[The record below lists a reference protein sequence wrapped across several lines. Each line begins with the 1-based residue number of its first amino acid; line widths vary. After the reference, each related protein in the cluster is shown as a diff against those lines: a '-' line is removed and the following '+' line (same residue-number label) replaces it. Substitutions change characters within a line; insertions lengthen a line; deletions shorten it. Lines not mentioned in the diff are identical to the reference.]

1 MTAEP
6 SIFDRQNRYAV
17 NSSRLKE
24 FTQALGIPLHLD
36 GRVYNVCLVDD
47 AEIKRLNSL
56 YRGQKRATDVLSFA
70 WNSQEAPAGAGT
82 RSRTQPARRAGH
94 RKRQTEAA
102 EFKDF
107 LGDIVISAQTA
118 QRNAQLEGH
127 STLNEI
133 RWLIL
138 HGLLHLLGYDH
149 ERDAGE
155 MTSLEISLRQRLG
168 VG

>member
-6 SIFDRQNRYAV
+6 SIFDRQDRYAV
-17 NSSRLKE
+17 NSSRLKD
-24 FTQALGIPLHLD
+24 FIHALGKALHLG

-47 AEIKRLNSL
+47 GEIKRLNSL
-56 YRGQKRATDVLSFA
+56 YRGQQRATDVLSFP
-70 WNSQEAPAGAGT
+70 WNPREAAAEAGA

-94 RKRQTEAA
+94 RKRRTEAA

-118 QRNAQLEGH
+118 QRNAHLEGH

-155 MTSLEISLRQRLG
+155 MRNLEISLRQRLG

>member
-6 SIFDRQNRYAV
+6 SIFDRQDRYAV
-17 NSSRLKE
+17 NSSRLKD
-24 FTQALGIPLHLD
+24 FIHALGKALHLG

-47 AEIKRLNSL
+47 REIKRLNSL
-56 YRGQKRATDVLSFA
+56 YRGQWRATDVLSFP
-70 WNSQEAPAGAGT
+70 WNPGAAPAGAGAG
-82 RSRTQPARRAGH
+82 SRTSPGRRAGQ
-94 RKRQTEAA
+94 RRRQTEAG

-127 STLNEI
+127 PTLNEI